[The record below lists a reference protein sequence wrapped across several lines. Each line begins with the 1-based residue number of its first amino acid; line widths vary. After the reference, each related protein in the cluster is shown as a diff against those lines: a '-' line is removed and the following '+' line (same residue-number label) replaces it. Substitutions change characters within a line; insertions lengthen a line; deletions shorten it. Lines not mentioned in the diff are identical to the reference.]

1 MQPQGGMPMSDV
13 LSAGRLEDQPF
24 PALAGRIFRE
34 GRTGGLNLESDGR
47 RRTVWFLG
55 GNPAA
60 VVSDDPEDHIARF
73 LLEHGHIGEEE
84 HRRLAALP
92 ETRDGF
98 AGADFLPKEALNWGV
113 KFRFVNL
120 CYDLFRWEE
129 GDFSFVEGSP
139 PRELFLLK
147 VPAHSL
153 ILKGVGYLG
162 RARLLDLVPDESLLE
177 AGAVPAEQA
186 RSVGPAERRVLDEC
200 RPGRAV
206 GAVLAAVGG
215 EDPEQTRALVYA
227 LACLGLVS
235 LS

>member
-1 MQPQGGMPMSDV
+1 MRAQGGMPMSDY
-13 LSAGRLEDQPF
+13 LASGRIEDHPF
-24 PALAGRIFRE
+24 PELAGRIFRE
-34 GRTGGLNLESDGR
+34 GRTGGLTLESGGH

-55 GNPAA
+55 GNPSA
-60 VVSDDPEDHIARF
+60 VVSDDPQDHLARF
-73 LLEHGHIGEEE
+73 LLEHGRVSEEE
-84 HRRLAALP
+84 HARIAALP
-92 ETRDGF
+92 ETRDAF
-98 AGADFLPKEALNWGV
+98 AGVDFLSKESLNWGV

-129 GDFSFVEGSP
+129 GDYSFAEGSP